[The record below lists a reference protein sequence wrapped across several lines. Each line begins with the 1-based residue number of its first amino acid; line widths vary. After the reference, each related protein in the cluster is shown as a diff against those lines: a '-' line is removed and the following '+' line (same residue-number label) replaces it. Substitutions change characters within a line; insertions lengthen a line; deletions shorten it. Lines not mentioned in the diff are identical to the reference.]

1 MFGQLANIFRA
12 TFQLFC
18 TTICRNLLLDKMKQ
32 NTMCKVTSE
41 LMNVISKME
50 CVFNPSFYP
59 QELYQTIKDEY
70 GVVDGEQQDIHE
82 TFTLLCSAGTQNMN
96 DIIASQFES
105 GCQYRK
111 TCTECLERKGLLLV
125 YLSPSQI

>member
-70 GVVDGEQQDIHE
+70 GVVDGEQQDIHK
-82 TFTLLCSAGTQNMN
+82 TFTLLCSAGMQNMY
-96 DIIASQFES
+96 IVSI
-105 GCQYRK
+105 K